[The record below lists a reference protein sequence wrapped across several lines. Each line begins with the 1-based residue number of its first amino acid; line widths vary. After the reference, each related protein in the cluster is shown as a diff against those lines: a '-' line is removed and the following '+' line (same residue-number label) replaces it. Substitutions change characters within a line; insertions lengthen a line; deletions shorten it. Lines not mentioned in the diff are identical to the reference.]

1 MKGIVKIYN
10 RSLMAPSVAAASK
23 LAVMLGACKP
33 VLSRYNGEQ
42 HHIEYV
48 LSDPEDCGG
57 NMDVEMNIVRDEQ
70 VRSRVPKS
78 RRIEA
83 GAGGDR
89 P

>member
-1 MKGIVKIYN
+1 MKGIVKIYG

-33 VLSRYNGEQ
+33 VLSQYSGE
-42 HHIEYV
+42 HHQFEYV
-48 LSDPEDCGG
+48 VSDPEDCGG
-57 NMDVEMNIVRDEQ
+57 QMDVEMNIVRDNQ

-83 GAGGDR
+83 GSGGDR